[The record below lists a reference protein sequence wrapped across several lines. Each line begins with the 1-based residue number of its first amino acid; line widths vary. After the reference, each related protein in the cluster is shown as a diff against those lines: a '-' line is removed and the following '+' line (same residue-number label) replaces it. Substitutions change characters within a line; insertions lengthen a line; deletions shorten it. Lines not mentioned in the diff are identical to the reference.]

1 MTVVSPKFSFYFV
14 FLRYF
19 TLCFCGTLL
28 CVFVINR
35 FCPFSTPSSFHWR
48 ELITDYDY
56 SSIFRWFIFVIVKH
70 ETFL

>member
-19 TLCFCGTLL
+19 TLCFCDKSLL
-28 CVFVINR
+28 PLFYPFVR
-35 FCPFSTPSSFHWR
+35 V
-48 ELITDYDY
+48 DYDY

>member
-19 TLCFCGTLL
+19 TLCFCDKSLL
-28 CVFVINR
+28 
-35 FCPFSTPSSFHWR
+35 PLSTPSSFHWR

-56 SSIFRWFIFVIVKH
+56 SSMFRWFIFVIVKH